1 MHSVDA
7 VLLLDIFLNRQ
18 RFPFFCLAYFGPW
31 TCVFVVFQWI
41 VHACV
46 SMWWYAKRFLHPDIV
61 ATYDYTFIWDEDLG
75 FEHFN
80 ADKYIQMVKKHGL
93 EISQPGLEPNNGL
106 GK

>member
-18 RFPFFCLAYFGPW
+18 W
-31 TCVFVVFQWI
+31 S

-80 ADKYIQMVKKHGL
+80 ADKYFSPLMNYSFNSKLLVYPDG
-93 EISQPGLEPNNGL
+93 
-106 GK
+106 